1 MGASLRKI
9 NRRIASNIVAWAGV
23 PKKKLSLRQRM
34 ILLMMKLANQRKQ
47 AAERLEANT
56 AENLRDLVENENLTP
71 EALQARKDAEDVEVS
86 PVPTPENH

>member
-1 MGASLRKI
+1 
-9 NRRIASNIVAWAGV
+9 
-23 PKKKLSLRQRM
+23 M